1 MTASLCLGLRR
12 SISPYISINISFQVL
27 FLKNEYGNKFAPGET
42 YYDRQDAGEKHLD
55 NLYYRSA
62 GNKAT
67 PNIFA
72 VEGKSYII
80 ISRVLIVGNIKF
92 SREEELNAGDQ

>member
-1 MTASLCLGLRR
+1 MFPFR
-12 SISPYISINISFQVL
+12 FF

-42 YYDRQDAGEKHLD
+42 YYDWQAAGEKHLD

-67 PNIFA
+67 PNIYP
-72 VEGKSYII
+72 VEDKSYII
-80 ISRVLIVGNIKF
+80 IARVFDRGF
-92 SREEELNAGDQ
+92 D

>member
-1 MTASLCLGLRR
+1 M
-12 SISPYISINISFQVL
+12 
-27 FLKNEYGNKFAPGET
+27 KNEYGNKFAPGET
-42 YYDRQDAGEKHLD
+42 NYARQDAGEKHLD

-72 VEGKSYII
+72 LEEKSYII
-80 ISRVLIVGNIKF
+80 NPKVYKEFG
-92 SREEELNAGDQ
+92 